1 MTGQGATHDADGGPP
16 LMHISFSGMR
26 NTPAETLELRY
37 PLLVE
42 CCELAPDSGGAGRF
56 RGGAGLD
63 VRYRM
68 LADGW
73 FTSPIERTKTR
84 PWGLHGGEP
93 ARANALRV
101 TLPDGSEH
109 ALSKTSAF
117 RVPEGSVIEIA
128 VGGGGGYGPSSERD
142 PEAVRADLLDGYV
155 SEEAARRDYPHAFAP
170 EASAMTGGSRA
181 V

>member
-1 MTGQGATHDADGGPP
+1 
-16 LMHISFSGMR
+16 MR

-42 CCELAPDSGGAGRF
+42 CCELVADSGGAGRF

-63 VRYRM
+63 VHYRM

-84 PWGLHGGEP
+84 PWGLRGGEP

-101 TLPDGSEH
+101 ALPDGAGH
-109 ALSKTSAF
+109 ALAKTSAF

-128 VGGGGGYGPSSERD
+128 VGGGGGYGPPSERD
-142 PEAVRADLLDGYV
+142 PEAVLADLVDGYV

-170 EASAMTGGSRA
+170 EASAMSGGSRA
-181 V
+181 L